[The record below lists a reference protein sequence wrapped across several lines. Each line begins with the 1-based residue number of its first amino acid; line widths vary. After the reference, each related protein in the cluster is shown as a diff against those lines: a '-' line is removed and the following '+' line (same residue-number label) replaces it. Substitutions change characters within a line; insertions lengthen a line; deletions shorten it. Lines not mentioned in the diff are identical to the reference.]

1 MEGSCFSFTEDKRQ
15 KEVIKKRGVWK
26 MKFVS
31 FYSAAG
37 LSYGVKTE
45 NGVVDVKATA
55 EQAGLPAS
63 ASVEEVIAKGKEGL
77 QEVEAIL
84 SHTPVVISEEQIQFA
99 PPVQKPG
106 KIICVGA
113 NYRAHAKEADFPV
126 PDFPIYFAKFANS
139 LAAHQEEVVL
149 PGFVD
154 QGDYEVELVAVIGE
168 KTYQVSPDEALS
180 KVFGYATGNDLSA
193 RKEQFRSNQWLFG
206 KAIDGFAPLGP
217 NLVTADEVPDP
228 QNLTLKCWVNGELRQ
243 NANTKDMIFSVATI
257 ISDLSQ
263 IMTLEPGDVIY
274 TGTPEGVILGM
285 DPKVWLK
292 NGDEIVCEV
301 EGLGRLENRL
311 VSVKNAETAEEKVGS
326 R

>member
-1 MEGSCFSFTEDKRQ
+1 
-15 KEVIKKRGVWK
+15 
-26 MKFVS
+26 MKFLS
-31 FYSAAG
+31 FYSAG
-37 LSYGVKTE
+37 KLKYGVKTE
-45 NGVVDVKATA
+45 NGVVDVLATA
-55 EQAGLPAS
+55 AQAGLPIS
-63 ASVEEVIAKGKEGL
+63 SSIEEVIDKGERGL
-77 QEVEAIL
+77 KEVEAVL
-84 SHTPVVISEEQIQFA
+84 SKVPVLVSEEEINYAPVVQS
-99 PPVQKPG
+99 PG

-113 NYRAHAKEADFPV
+113 NYRAHAEEANFSV

-149 PGFVD
+149 PEFVD
-154 QGDYEVELVAVIGE
+154 QGDYEVELVAVIGK
-168 KTYQVSPDEALS
+168 KTHQVSPEEALS

-217 NLVTADEVPDP
+217 DLVTADEVPDP
-228 QNLTLKCWVNGELRQ
+228 QNLNLKCWVNGELRQ

-292 NGDEIVCEV
+292 NGDEIACEV

-311 VSVKNAETAEEKVGS
+311 VNVKSLETVNEEVISK
-326 R
+326 